1 MKPKIYASPSFVPMA
16 LILGSIVGLAVM
28 GTGILVSAVVDAGEF
43 VWSCAGYLEQS
54 SPCAA

>member
-28 GTGILVSAVVDAGEF
+28 GLGTGILVSAVVDTGEF
-43 VWSCAGYLEQS
+43 VWSRADYLINNRHV
-54 SPCAA
+54 